1 MKAREQEVINE
12 IDILM
17 HKFIDN
23 MVTIFKLQYSVSFD
37 ESFIK
42 KSLTSKKSH
51 YDWEKHHRSILSKN
65 KLRESLF
72 LRIFVEFER
81 FLSEII
87 EKSTGINEI
96 KGRFTEIFYRVAEQ
110 EGWDSNNP
118 KKEWKDLLN
127 RPINV
132 LLKKKDLLISKETP
146 LKLAFDIFG
155 LGSIIKNKKII
166 KNYIIYYE
174 GKERRNCLTHSGLEP
189 SPQYDSAIKIFT
201 GRFKDFNPVK
211 IFDENNYK
219 FLIKVK
225 NKQKNTYIRQSQK
238 EIKDLSVS
246 PLYFELIFSSII
258 LLATYLIAKIKRERS
273 VDLYFFHDLI
283 SLSEEYSAPN
293 LEKIYQNAKEI
304 IEIESFENFIDI
316 FNDTLLTSIN
326 LNKDSEY
333 FKKVSKQIDIN
344 LKITNDPE
352 RLSKFSARKEKIKEE
367 ISKNKRKKRMHLN
380 NLEQMSNF
388 QEKKISD
395 EINNSFYDE
404 IDLKNLLIAHFK
416 GDTKEMVHTTN
427 SMIKKIKKRKKIKG
441 DLSPTSLSNWAVFNK
456 FKNKVHFK
464 KYISKDF
471 WELF

>member
-17 HKFIDN
+17 NKFIDN

-42 KSLTSKKSH
+42 KSFTSKISH
-51 YDWEKHHRSILSKN
+51 YDREKLYKSILSKN

-87 EKSTGINEI
+87 EKSTGIDEI
-96 KGRFTEIFYRVAEQ
+96 KGRFTEIFYRAAEE

-132 LLKKKDLLISKETP
+132 LLKKKDLLISKESP

-166 KNYIIYYE
+166 KNYIIYFE

-189 SPQYDSAIKIFT
+189 SPQYDSAIKTFM
-201 GRFKDFNPVK
+201 GRFKNFNPVK

-219 FLIKVK
+219 FLIRVR
-225 NKQKNTYIRQSQK
+225 NKQKNFIRQSKK

-246 PLYFELIFSSII
+246 SLYFELIFSSII
-258 LLATYLIAKIKRERS
+258 LLATYLIAKIKRDRS

-283 SLSEEYSAPN
+283 SLTEEYSAPN

-304 IEIESFENFIDI
+304 IEIESFENFRDI
-316 FNDTLLTSIN
+316 FNDSLLTSIN
-326 LNKDSEY
+326 FNKDSEY
-333 FKKVSKQIDIN
+333 FKKVSKQIDMD
-344 LKITNDPE
+344 LKIINDPE
-352 RLSKFSARKEKIKEE
+352 KLSKLSARKEKLTEE

-380 NLEQMSNF
+380 NLEQMSDF

-416 GDTKEMVHTTN
+416 GDTKKIVQTTN
-427 SMIKKIKKRKKIKG
+427 SMIKKIKKRKKIEG
-441 DLSPTSLSNWAVFNK
+441 DSNLYNLSNWAVFNK

-464 KYISKDF
+464 KYISNDF

>member
-17 HKFIDN
+17 NKFIDN

-42 KSLTSKKSH
+42 KSFTSKISH
-51 YDWEKHHRSILSKN
+51 YDREKLYKSILSKN

-87 EKSTGINEI
+87 EKSTGIDEI
-96 KGRFTEIFYRVAEQ
+96 KGRFTEIFYRAAEE

-132 LLKKKDLLISKETP
+132 LLKKKDLLISKESP

-155 LGSIIKNKKII
+155 LGNIIKNKKII
-166 KNYIIYYE
+166 KNYIIYFE

-189 SPQYDSAIKIFT
+189 SPQYDSAIKTFM
-201 GRFKDFNPVK
+201 GRFKNFNPVK

-219 FLIKVK
+219 FLIRVR
-225 NKQKNTYIRQSQK
+225 NKQKNYIRQSKK

-246 PLYFELIFSSII
+246 SLYFELIFSSII
-258 LLATYLIAKIKRERS
+258 LLATYLIAKIKRDRS
-273 VDLYFFHDLI
+273 VDLYFFHNLI
-283 SLSEEYSAPN
+283 SLTEEYSAPN

-304 IEIESFENFIDI
+304 IEIESFENFRDI
-316 FNDTLLTSIN
+316 FNDSLLTSIN

-333 FKKVSKQIDIN
+333 FKKVSKQIDMD
-344 LKITNDPE
+344 LKIINDPE
-352 RLSKFSARKEKIKEE
+352 KLSKLSARKEKLTEE

-380 NLEQMSNF
+380 NLEQMSDF

-416 GDTKEMVHTTN
+416 GDTKKIVQTTN
-427 SMIKKIKKRKKIKG
+427 SMIKKIKKRKKIEG
-441 DLSPTSLSNWAVFNK
+441 DSNLHNLSNWAVFNK

-464 KYISKDF
+464 KYISNDF